1 MTKGK
6 FKKQINRI
14 YDRMKKFWKIEKK
27 EKRKIIIFVR
37 VQKMMV
43 VTLV

>member
-14 YDRMKKFWKIEKK
+14 YDRMKKFY
-27 EKRKIIIFVR
+27 FVK
-37 VQKMMV
+37 VKYIYIDVCFEVIDGQ
-43 VTLV
+43 

>member
-14 YDRMKKFWKIEKK
+14 YDRMKKFY
-27 EKRKIIIFVR
+27 FVK
-37 VQKMMV
+37 VKYIYIYIYIDVCFEVIDGQ
-43 VTLV
+43 